1 MFQMERRP
9 HGDDPTDGIIEH
21 AIGTVL
27 AFTAEEALMEAARI
41 RGFRTVQAW
50 QDSIAGD
57 AQYFRSIEVFG
68 RAPGLPGTRR
78 HRYRLRIDQFARSTC
93 PSFPCDPC

>member
-41 RGFRTVQAW
+41 RGFRTVQA
-50 QDSIAGD
+50 
-57 AQYFRSIEVFG
+57 
-68 RAPGLPGTRR
+68 
-78 HRYRLRIDQFARSTC
+78 
-93 PSFPCDPC
+93 

>member
-68 RAPGLPGTRR
+68 RAPGLPGDSASSVS
-78 HRYRLRIDQFARSTC
+78 IED
-93 PSFPCDPC
+93 